1 MRVFRV
7 FLRQLRGDSETRQ
20 SFIKR
25 EKRGFTLI
33 EVMISLAIVG
43 GLLITLIYT
52 LSYNLGITD
61 RQFTVT
67 NITNLA
73 KEKIEELEINPQEIN
88 GRFPEPYDMLNYE
101 TKVMDSAFKGMSEII
116 VVVGDGK
123 ESITLSE
130 LIRKQK

>member
-1 MRVFRV
+1 MRRFRI
-7 FLRQLRGDSETRQ
+7 LAQLRGASATCQ
-20 SFIKR
+20 SLIKKQ
-25 EKRGFTLI
+25 KRGFTLI

-73 KEKIEELEINPQEIN
+73 KEKIEELEVNPQEIK

-101 TKVMDSAFKGMSEII
+101 TKVKDSTFKGMSEII

>member
-1 MRVFRV
+1 M
-7 FLRQLRGDSETRQ
+7 QLRGASAASQ
-20 SFIKR
+20 SFIKGR
-25 EKRGFTLI
+25 KRGFTLI

-61 RQFTVT
+61 RQFAVT

-73 KEKIEELEINPQEIN
+73 KEKIEELEVNPQEIK

-101 TKVMDSAFKGMSEII
+101 TKVKDSPFKGMSEIT

-130 LIRKQK
+130 MIRKQK

>member
-1 MRVFRV
+1 MRGFRI
-7 FLRQLRGDSETRQ
+7 FLMQSLGDSAACQ

-25 EKRGFTLI
+25 QKRGFTLI

-73 KEKIEELEINPQEIN
+73 KEKIEELEVNPQEIK

-101 TKVMDSAFKGMSEII
+101 TKVKDSPFKGMSEIT

-123 ESITLSE
+123 EMLTLSE

>member
-1 MRVFRV
+1 M
-7 FLRQLRGDSETRQ
+7 QLRGASETRQ

-25 EKRGFTLI
+25 EKMGFTLI

-52 LSYNLGITD
+52 LTYNLGITD

-73 KEKIEELEINPQEIN
+73 KEKIEELEVNPQEIK

-101 TKVMDSAFKGMSEII
+101 TKVKDSPFKGMSEIT

-123 ESITLSE
+123 EMLTLSE

>member
-1 MRVFRV
+1 MS
-7 FLRQLRGDSETRQ
+7 LRGASATRK
-20 SFIKR
+20 SFIR
-25 EKRGFTLI
+25 RQNRGFTLL

-43 GLLITLIYT
+43 GLLITLLYT
-52 LSYNLGITD
+52 LGYNLGITE
-61 RQFTVT
+61 RQFAVT

-73 KEKIEELEINPQEIN
+73 KEKIKEMEEKPQEYK

-101 TKVMDSAFKGMSEII
+101 TKVKDSAFNGMSEIT
-116 VVVGDGK
+116 VVVGNEK

>member
-1 MRVFRV
+1 MRRARV
-7 FLRQLRGDSETRQ
+7 VLMQLRKTSETCQ
-20 SFIKR
+20 SFIKMQ
-25 EKRGFTLI
+25 KSGFTLI

-43 GLLITLIYT
+43 GLLITLIFT

-73 KEKIEELEINPQEIN
+73 KAKIDELELNPQETK

-101 TKVMDSAFKGMSEII
+101 TKVNDSSFSGMSEII

>member
-1 MRVFRV
+1 MTW
-7 FLRQLRGDSETRQ
+7 LSL
-20 SFIKR
+20 IK
-25 EKRGFTLI
+25 EQKRGFTLI

-52 LSYNLGITD
+52 MSYNLGITD

-73 KEKIEELEINPQEIN
+73 KEKIEELEINPQESE
-88 GRFPEPYDMLNYE
+88 GRFPEPDNALNYE
-101 TKVMDSAFKGMSEII
+101 TKVKDSVFKGMAEITVI
-116 VVVGDGK
+116 VGDGK
-123 ESITLSE
+123 ESVTLSE

>member
-1 MRVFRV
+1 MRGFRI
-7 FLRQLRGDSETRQ
+7 FLMSLRVASVTCQ

-25 EKRGFTLI
+25 QKRGFTLI

-43 GLLITLIYT
+43 GLLVTLLYT

-73 KEKIEELEINPQEIN
+73 KEKIEELEINPQEIS
-88 GRFPEPYDMLNYE
+88 GRFPAPYDMLNYE
-101 TKVMDSAFKGMSEII
+101 TKVKDSSFNGMSEII